1 MRTQQNLLTSHSR
14 QIVKRSLLNEEQNSV
29 TFSVERPFPGVVRNS
44 LSAVLSTEW
53 QSSTW
58 PHERPGPG
66 STLECYLHD
75 TLSLVGRES

>member
-14 QIVKRSLLNEEQNSV
+14 QIVKRSLLNEEQNRV
-29 TFSVERPFPGVVRNS
+29 TSSVERPFPGVVRYS
-44 LSAVLSTEW
+44 LSAEW

-58 PHERPGPG
+58 PHKSPGSE